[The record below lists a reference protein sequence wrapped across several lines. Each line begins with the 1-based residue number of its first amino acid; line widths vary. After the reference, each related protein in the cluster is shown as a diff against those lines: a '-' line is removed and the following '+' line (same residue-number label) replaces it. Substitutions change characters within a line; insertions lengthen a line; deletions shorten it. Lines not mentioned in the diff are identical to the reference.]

1 VPVGWRGKGH
11 PGLSEIFWWA
21 EGSRREAASD
31 TSAHNMI
38 TYIYN
43 TRTVTMGQE
52 KSDESSHFREIT
64 QTALPLLLG
73 ETFEVPNAQKP
84 AFQFQG
90 LLDLRVSAAPP
101 SLAWVPNQTSGPCR

>member
-1 VPVGWRGKGH
+1 MPSGGEGRAT
-11 PGLSEIFWWA
+11 PDLTRFFWCA
-21 EGSRREAASD
+21 EGSRREAAGD

-38 TYIYN
+38 TYMYN

-73 ETFEVPNAQKP
+73 ETFAVPNAQKP

-101 SLAWVPNQTSGPCR
+101 SLAWVPNQTSGPGR